1 VSRARPALTRDA
13 VLEAALRVIDER
25 GLDACTMR
33 AVARELGVEAMSLY
47 WHVDGKDALLD
58 GVVERVLGEMPGAS
72 GAAAGWRAD
81 LDEFARGVRGVAL
94 AHPRSVP
101 LLAARA
107 RAAYAA
113 AGQVAEGRIAS
124 LEAAGFDRPTAIRAA
139 RTVARYVVGFTL
151 AEGGDRSPPVAADPG
166 ASSPV
171 LGELLRAVAREDQEE
186 LFAFGLEALLDGLE
200 VRLGRSRPA

>member
-25 GLDACTMR
+25 GLQACTMR

-58 GVVERVLGEMPGAS
+58 GVVERVLSEVPAAPGT
-72 GAAAGWRAD
+72 AAGWRAD
-81 LDEFARGVRGVAL
+81 LDEFARGFRGVAL
-94 AHPRSVP
+94 AHPRAVP

-113 AGQVAEGRIAS
+113 AGRVAEGRIAS
-124 LEAAGFDRPTAIRAA
+124 LEAGGFDRPTAIRAA

-151 AEGGDRSPPVAADPG
+151 AEGGDLRPAAAADPG

-171 LGELLRAVAREDQEE
+171 LGELLRAVQHEDQEE
-186 LFAFGLEALLDGLE
+186 LFSFGLEALIDGLQA
-200 VRLGRSRPA
+200 RLGRARPG